1 MTVFTVT
8 YRKIISRR
16 PYQVEDSFPAIF
28 TTYDKAVDY
37 VKRMLGKKAEL
48 VDDQFGFWEE
58 WESYLYPDRQYIIEE
73 RTVDT
78 D

>member
-16 PYQVEDSFPAIF
+16 PYQIEDSFPAIF
-28 TTYDKAVDY
+28 TTHDKAVDY
-37 VKRMLGKKAEL
+37 VKRMLGKRAEL
-48 VDDQFGFWEE
+48 VNDDFGFWEE
-58 WESYLYPDRQYIIEE
+58 WESPLYPDRQYLIEE
-73 RTVDT
+73 RTVDA